1 MMVLTR
7 SKMDTLEDMYVR
19 RDDVSSL
26 IYHQDFLSNIGLAMR
41 GTTVRPLCGW
51 IIASRLSRSS
61 VDFIAAGALTK

>member
-26 IYHQDFLSNIGLAMR
+26 IYHQDFLSILA
-41 GTTVRPLCGW
+41 
-51 IIASRLSRSS
+51 
-61 VDFIAAGALTK
+61 